1 MRITIYRRYN
11 DYISHDFPP
20 QELDIVKDFLYSEG
34 IKWYTISFNEKEM
47 IEYEQLSKRYN

>member
-11 DYISHDFPP
+11 DYISLDFSP
-20 QELDIVKDFLYSEG
+20 QELDNIKQQCYSMG

>member
-1 MRITIYRRYN
+1 MRITIYKKHN
-11 DYISHDFPP
+11 EYISHDFSP
-20 QELDIVKDFLYSEG
+20 QELDIIKDFLYNEG